1 MKYLIKNKE
10 GVVLIFTFMIMVA
23 VAAITMAFLFMTSTR
38 MRGAGYDVASHK
50 ALWLAEAGF
59 QDVIFRLGD
68 DAAYRADPGLVS
80 ANLGDG
86 SYSVNVTRDGNTY
99 TMVSTGSVSVESRQF
114 SQSVIY
120 GDVYS
125 NVLYTAST
133 INTKNATNLSIT
145 GTQVEGAASLL
156 TVDFPYY
163 KGIASPGQ
171 DIAGNYTF
179 NSGTYSGIWYITGD
193 VTIKSNV
200 TINGTVVTEKKI
212 KASKNDNIDFNPT
225 SNYPAM
231 IANDDIN
238 FDKSENFSSDGL
250 IYAGADGSGK
260 FKLKDADDANVTG
273 VVVSSGKIDLSKS
286 DAVTITYDSSIA
298 DDPPPGISGGGIE
311 LQRDWDEI

>member
-1 MKYLIKNKE
+1 MKYFIKNKE

-23 VAAITMAFLFMTSTR
+23 VAAITIAFLFMTSTR
-38 MRGAGYDVASHK
+38 MRGTGYDIASHK

-68 DAAYRADPGLVS
+68 DAAYRADPWLVS

-99 TMVSTGSVSVESRQF
+99 TMVSTGSVDVETRQL

-120 GDVYS
+120 ADVYS

-133 INTKNATNLSIT
+133 IDTNSATNLSIT
-145 GTQVEGAASLL
+145 GTQVEGATSLL

-163 KGIASPGQ
+163 QGIASPGQ

-179 NSGTYSGIWYITGD
+179 TAGAYSGIWYISGN
-193 VTIKSNV
+193 VTIESNV
-200 TINGTVVTEKKI
+200 TINGSIITEKKI
-212 KASKNDNIDFNPT
+212 TASRESDIDLNPT

-231 IANDDIN
+231 IANDAIN
-238 FDKSENFSSDGL
+238 FGRSVNFSSDGL
-250 IYAGADGSGK
+250 IYAGADGSGN
-260 FKLKDADDANVTG
+260 FSLSRATDAGITG
-273 VVVSSGKIDLSKS
+273 IVVADGKIDLSRS

-298 DDPPPGISGGGIE
+298 DDPPPGISGWGIE
-311 LQRDWDEI
+311 LQLDWDEI